1 MTTVL
6 ENTRICSY
14 KGVEF
19 YCDRISSTSGR
30 TKANYLFLN
39 SGRRVSKDLGALPKS
54 FRVSG
59 YTYSQDGDEYADK
72 RDALRSVLDS
82 PLDGEFAHP
91 FVSENF
97 WCSHGQYTWDE
108 DFGEINICRF
118 EFVLEQVSKDGDN
131 PLTPTGQLFNKS
143 QIKALALDTNRKLQA
158 ASAAAFSTTTLL
170 NKESGA
176 SLFESAG
183 NKMRGAFGSIG
194 DTLSKANDYAGKAL
208 DIVDQATYYANNPL
222 AGFAAL
228 ADGLLGIDGLTADL
242 YKKFRTIQAMFDF
255 GDSGSDTN
263 PNLYSPTRITS
274 NPTNLEDAERTRNAN
289 VMKTFIQGAAA
300 AQAFSQAGTSE
311 PETTDEID
319 EFNEVLEDQF
329 EKVSALLT
337 SDNEEQTATLG
348 TAQPDYS
355 ESYESIVKLR
365 GAVAGYLNQKRANA
379 AYVKTIRVSPMPCS
393 ELAYKLYRDSSR
405 MDEIMQLNGLTDCF
419 EVSGDLRVLSK

>member
-6 ENTRICSY
+6 ENTRVCSY

-82 PLDGEFAHP
+82 PLDGEFGHP

-97 WCSHGQYTWDE
+97 WCSHSTYTWDE
-108 DFGEINICRF
+108 DFGEVNICRF

-131 PLTPTGQLFNKS
+131 PLTPTGQIFNKS

-158 ASAAAFSTTTLL
+158 AASGAFDTTTLA
-170 NKESGA
+170 NKESAA
-176 SLFESAG
+176 SIFETAG
-183 NKMRGAFGSIG
+183 NKMKGAFGSIG

-228 ADGLLGIDGLTADL
+228 ADGILGVDGLTADI
-242 YKKFRTIQAMFDF
+242 YKKFRTVQAMFNF
-255 GDSGSDTN
+255 GDSDSDTN
-263 PNLYSPTRITS
+263 PNLASPTRITTS
-274 NPTNLEDAERTRNAN
+274 PTNFEDAERTRNAN
-289 VMKTFIQGAAA
+289 VSKTFIQGAAL

-319 EFNEVLEDQF
+319 DFNEVLEDQF
-329 EKVSALLT
+329 DKVSSLLT
-337 SDNEEQTATLG
+337 VDDENQTSSFGVTK
-348 TAQPDYS
+348 PDYS
-355 ESYESIVKLR
+355 ESHESMLKLR
-365 GAVAGYLNQKRANA
+365 VAVSGYLNQKRANA
-379 AYVKTIRVSPMPCS
+379 AYVKTIFVPPMPCS
-393 ELAYKLYRDSSR
+393 ELAYKLYKDSSR
-405 MDEIMQLNGLTDCF
+405 MDEIMELNGLTDCF
-419 EVSGDLRVLSK
+419 EVSGWLRVLSK